1 MIRLSWRQFRNQAAV
16 ASGGLVVV
24 VIALAITG
32 PHLVH
37 LYNTT
42 VVGCKARGDCATAT
56 NTFVDTYQFLQNALA
71 ALMLV
76 VPALIGIFWG
86 APLVARELETGTFR
100 LAWTQSITRKRWLAA
115 KLSVVGLSS
124 IIVVGLLSLIVS
136 RWFSQIDRVNANR
149 FAWTVFD
156 LRDLAPIGYA
166 VFALAVGVTAGI
178 LIRRTLPAMATTLVG
193 FIAARLAITDWIR
206 PHLMAGAHTTAALAS
221 GTGLGFEGSPTGG
234 ATFFVAGPP
243 VIQNAMIISS
253 RIVDKAGKAPTANAL
268 QAFVQKICPN
278 IGAPPS
284 AAIGT
289 GAHTRASNQ
298 GAFQACITHLSA
310 TLHLA
315 VTYQPASRYW
325 TFQSLETAIY
335 VALALILTG
344 ICFLWIR
351 HRLS

>member
-16 ASGGLVVV
+16 ATCGLVVV
-24 VIALAITG
+24 AIALAITG
-32 PHLVH
+32 PHLAY

-100 LAWTQSITRKRWLAA
+100 LAWTQSTTRKRWLAA
-115 KLSVVGLSS
+115 KLIVVGLAS

-156 LRDLAPIGYA
+156 LRDLTPIGYA
-166 VFALAVGVTAGI
+166 VFALALGVTAGL
-178 LIRRTLPAMATTLVG
+178 LIRRTLPAMAATLGG
-193 FIAARLAITDWIR
+193 FIAARLAITQWIR
-206 PHLMAGAHTTAALAS
+206 PHLMAPAHTTATLSS
-221 GTGLGFEGSPTGG
+221 GRMLGFEAGPTGG
-234 ATFFVAGPP
+234 ATFVVGPP

-268 QAFVQKICPN
+268 HAFLQKICPN
-278 IGAPPS
+278 IGAPPR
-284 AAIGT
+284 AAAGT
-289 GAHTRASNQ
+289 GAHTRAGNPE
-298 GAFQACITHLSA
+298 AFQACITHLS
-310 TLHLA
+310 TKLHLA
-315 VTYQPASRYW
+315 VSYQPASRYW

-335 VALALILTG
+335 VGLALILTG